1 MDNALLSIPFDVVLQ
16 QYDKAIAGFESSLRE
31 VQQKRAAV
39 AALRDETHALHAG
52 LRSAQE
58 HARNLGL
65 LQPPSP
71 PADSHLWVVP
81 DEEDAASSD
90 HGIHESKGESAPAS
104 PYASHDA
111 PGRAAS
117 EPESTSSAPAN
128 DAPDEVIVRGARMKE
143 ILNVVGSRPGD
154 TWVSSEIAD
163 LLGIDRSNRSGRR
176 ALRANLHALAERG
189 TLERISVDG
198 DSRVHYKARM
208 NWRFI

>member
-1 MDNALLSIPFDVVLQ
+1 MLQ

-31 VQQKRAAV
+31 AQQKRAAV
-39 AALRDETHALHAG
+39 AALRDETHALDAG

-65 LQPPSP
+65 LQPSP
-71 PADSHLWVVP
+71 PPVDGHLWVVP
-81 DEEDAASSD
+81 DGEDAASSD
-90 HGIHESKGESAPAS
+90 HEIHESRGESTPAS
-104 PYASHDA
+104 PYASHDV
-111 PGRAAS
+111 PDHAAN
-117 EPESTSSAPAN
+117 EPESAPPAPVN
-128 DAPDEVIVRGARMKE
+128 DAPAEVIVRGARMKE

-189 TLERISVDG
+189 TLERISIDG